1 MAQVKILQGMIANL
15 PSKST
20 EGAIYFTKDENI
32 YLGLADGQFKRYG
45 DFNVVTNVAALP
57 ESGANEKALYYCA
70 EENVLARYDKEH
82 TKWVQINP
90 NTNTTYKLEAGSKN
104 GTLKLVGSDKT
115 SVEIAVTGLGS
126 AAFTEANAYAE
137 KAHKHEIADVN
148 GLTEAIADA
157 KKAGTDAQTTIG
169 EVTPGKTVVQLI
181 EEAKT
186 AATYDDTEVK
196 QSIATLNGSDTGKSV
211 RTIANEEL
219 AAQLITPD
227 AQESMNTLQ
236 EIAAW
241 IQKHPED
248 ASAMNASIVKL
259 QGILAGIG
267 GDSEKATVVAY
278 VTDAIAALKIGEY
291 AKASELTALAAK
303 VDTVE
308 KKLAT
313 VEENAQVNKIEEI
326 KVNGVAQNIEGK
338 SVNIAVP
345 TGALASK
352 DKVAETDLD
361 TALAEKVNAA
371 AEGNHSHANKE
382 VLDSITSEKIK
393 AWDAAQTNVIESVR
407 SDTLAVSTSGKEVTV
422 NLEWGTF

>member
-1 MAQVKILQGMIANL
+1 M
-15 PSKST
+15 
-20 EGAIYFTKDENI
+20 
-32 YLGLADGQFKRYG
+32 
-45 DFNVVTNVAALP
+45 
-57 ESGANEKALYYCA
+57 
-70 EENVLARYDKEH
+70 
-82 TKWVQINP
+82 
-90 NTNTTYKLEAGSKN
+90 
-104 GTLKLVGSDKT
+104 
-115 SVEIAVTGLGS
+115 
-126 AAFTEANAYAE
+126 
-137 KAHKHEIADVN
+137 N

-157 KKAGTDAQTTIG
+157 KKAGTDAQTIIG

-259 QGILAGIG
+259 QGILSGIG

-278 VTDAIAALKIGEY
+278 VTDAIAALKIGDY
-291 AKASELTALAAK
+291 AKAADLTALANK
-303 VDTVE
+303 VDTAE

>member
-15 PSKST
+15 PVKST

-32 YLGLADGQFKRYG
+32 YLGLADGQYKRYG

-57 ESGANEKALYYCA
+57 ESGANENALYYCA
-70 EENVLARYDKEH
+70 EENVLARYDKGH

-126 AAFTEANAYAE
+126 AAFTEASAYAE

-157 KKAGTDAQTTIG
+157 KKAGTDAKATIG
-169 EVTPGKTVVQLI
+169 EVAPGKTVVQLI

-211 RTIANEEL
+211 RAIANEEL

-248 ASAMNASIVKL
+248 ASAMNASIAKL
-259 QGILAGIG
+259 QGVLAGIG
-267 GDSEKATVVAY
+267 GDSGKATVVAY

-303 VDTVE
+303 VDTAE

-361 TALAEKVNAA
+361 TALAEKVNASA
-371 AEGNHSHANKE
+371 QANHSHANKE
-382 VLDSITSEKIK
+382 VLDGINAGKV
-393 AWDAAQTNVIESVR
+393 AQWDAAQANVIESVK
-407 SDTLAVSTSGKEVTV
+407 SDTLAVSTSGKEVIV